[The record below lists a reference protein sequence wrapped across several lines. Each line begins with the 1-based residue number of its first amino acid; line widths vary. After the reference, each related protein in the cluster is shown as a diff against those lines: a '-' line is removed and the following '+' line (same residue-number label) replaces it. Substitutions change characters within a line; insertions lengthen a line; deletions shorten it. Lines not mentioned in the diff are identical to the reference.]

1 MIRQP
6 DLEKQR
12 SRSSRQATASPQARR
27 RRFPRLQRPAVG
39 PIARSYALVVV
50 SLRYVI
56 VLGWLVAAALAVLYL
71 PSLSASGGIGDL
83 VPSGSAALRAEADA
97 TRLFRVPMSAPVA
110 VVQHSLRRLPMAV
123 QEKAGRSALAVDRG
137 SADSGAAAG
146 IPGLA
151 AALPVANTSGLF
163 PGSRQSSTTVITF
176 LYFRP
181 GTSMAGQVS
190 GGELYAHRY
199 AGMPRDHVVGVTGP
213 IPARFEQGQII
224 QRYLPWVE
232 AATVLAIFLIVGWHF
247 RSFGAPLATLVCA
260 GASYLI
266 AVHLVAWI
274 AQRMGVT
281 IPPDLEPVLVVLLL
295 GVTTDYCVFYLSG
308 MRTQLAQ
315 GQPRKA
321 AARHTTAEYTPII
334 VAAGFVVAAGT
345 AALVVARIS
354 LLRAFGPGLALT
366 VLMAMFVAVTL
377 APALIAIFGGL
388 LFKPGPRR
396 LRQAGLNREGAEAPS
411 RARRHWLTGGSS
423 LAEHGARFA
432 ATKPVA
438 LLIVLGCL
446 AALVVAAVGASK
458 MRLGS
463 PIIRELPASAQAARA
478 ETAASHGFVPGIMAP
493 TDVLVFG
500 HRLAA
505 QGGHLARL
513 QREIEHQPGVAGVVG
528 PANLPAAARPLHLM
542 VTASGGAARLA
553 VIERT
558 DPLGPAAV
566 NRIRALER
574 DLPALA
580 RSAGLTGV
588 RFEVGGETA
597 LTAESID
604 ATTADM
610 ARIAAAVLA
619 LTLLLLAIFLRAVL
633 APVYLLAASVL
644 ALLAA
649 LGVTV
654 WIFQGLLGYG
664 GLVYFVPFAVGVLL
678 VSLGSDYNIFVVGR
692 IWEEARR
699 RPLPEAVAVAA
710 PKASQAITT
719 AGIALAASFAVLA
732 LIPLDQFRELA
743 VAMALGV
750 VIDAFIVRSLM
761 VPAMVAVFGRAGRW
775 PGGKN
780 APKD

>member
-1 MIRQP
+1 MIGQR
-6 DLEKQR
+6 DLEKQPR
-12 SRSSRQATASPQARR
+12 SATRPDRR
-27 RRFPRLQRPAVG
+27 RRFPRLPRGWQRPAVG
-39 PIARSYALVVV
+39 PIARSYAFVVV

-56 VLGWLVAAALAVLYL
+56 VAGWLVAAALAVLYL
-71 PSLSASGGIGDL
+71 PSLSAGGGVGDL
-83 VPSGSAALRAEADA
+83 VPNGSPALRAEADA
-97 TRLFRVPMSAPVA
+97 SRLFRVPMSAPVA
-110 VVQHSLRRLPMAV
+110 VVQHSQRHLPLAV

-137 SADSGAAAG
+137 STNSGSGAQ

-151 AALPVANTSGLF
+151 GALPVANTRGLF

-176 LYFRP
+176 LYFTP
-181 GTSMAGQVS
+181 ATSMAGQVS

-199 AGMPRDHVVGVTGP
+199 AGARQDHLVGVTGP
-213 IPARFEQGQII
+213 IPARYEQGQII

-260 GASYLI
+260 GASYLV
-266 AVHLVAWI
+266 AVHVVAWI
-274 AQRMGVT
+274 AGRMGVT
-281 IPPDLEPVLVVLLL
+281 VPPDLEPVLVVLLL

-315 GQPRKA
+315 GQARVA

-334 VAAGFVVAAGT
+334 LAAGLVVAAGT
-345 AALVVARIS
+345 ASLVVARIT
-354 LLRAFGPGLALT
+354 LLRTFGPGLALT
-366 VLMAMFVAVTL
+366 VLTAMVVSVTL

-388 LFKPGPRR
+388 LFKPGPRQ
-396 LRQAGLNREGAEAPS
+396 LRKAGLGREGPEKTS
-411 RARRHWLTGGSS
+411 RARRWLQGGT
-423 LAEHGARFA
+423 LAERGARLA
-432 ATKPVA
+432 ATRPVA

-446 AALVVAAVGASK
+446 AALVVAAAGAGT

-463 PIIRELPASAQAARA
+463 PIIRELPASAAAARA
-478 ETAASHGFVPGIMAP
+478 ETAASRGFVPGIMAP

-500 HRLAA
+500 HGLDSRPAA
-505 QGGHLARL
+505 LGRL
-513 QREIEHQPGVAGVVG
+513 QSELEHQPGVAGVVG
-528 PANLPAAARPLHLM
+528 PANLPPAARPLHLM
-542 VTASGGAARLA
+542 VTASGGAARFA

-558 DPLGPAAV
+558 DPLGAAAV
-566 NRIRALER
+566 DRVRLLEQK
-574 DLPALA
+574 LPGLA
-580 RSAGLTGV
+580 RSAGLTGA
-588 RFEVGGETA
+588 RIEVGGESA

-610 ARIAAAVLA
+610 KRIAVAVLVV
-619 LTLLLLAIFLRAVL
+619 TLLLLAIFLRAAL

-654 WIFQGLLGYG
+654 WIFQGLLGYP
-664 GLVYFVPFAVGVLL
+664 GLVYFVPFAAGVLL

-699 RPLPEAVAVAA
+699 RPLREALAVAA

-719 AGIALAASFAVLA
+719 AGVALAASFALLA

-761 VPAMVAVFGRAGRW
+761 VPALVAMFGRAGRW
-775 PGGKN
+775 PGGRHS
-780 APKD
+780 P

>member
-6 DLEKQR
+6 DLEPSTR
-12 SRSSRQATASPQARR
+12 RTSARGPARR
-27 RRFPRLQRPAVG
+27 RRWPRWQRPAVG
-39 PIARSYALVVV
+39 PLARSYAFVVV

-56 VLGWLVAAALAVLYL
+56 VAGWLVAAALAVLYL
-71 PSLSASGGIGDL
+71 PSLSAGGGVGDL
-83 VPSGSAALRAEADA
+83 VPNGSAALRAEGDA

-110 VVQHSLRRLPMAV
+110 VVQHSQRRLPLAV

-137 SADSGAAAG
+137 TARGV
-146 IPGLA
+146 PGLA
-151 AALPVANTSGLF
+151 GALPVANTSGLF

-181 GTSMAGQVS
+181 ATSMAGQVA
-190 GGELYAHRY
+190 GGEAYAHRY
-199 AGMPRDHVVGVTGP
+199 AGAPRDHLVGVTGP
-213 IPARFEQGQII
+213 IPARYEQGLII
-224 QRYLPWVE
+224 RRYLPWVE

-260 GASYLI
+260 GASYLV
-266 AVHLVAWI
+266 AVHVVAWI

-308 MRTQLAQ
+308 MRAQLAE
-315 GQPRKA
+315 GQPRIA

-334 VAAGFVVAAGT
+334 VAAGIVVAAGT
-345 AALVVARIS
+345 ASLVVARIS

-366 VLMAMFVAVTL
+366 VLTAMVVSVTL

-388 LFKPGPRR
+388 LYKPGPRR
-396 LRQAGLNREGAEAPS
+396 LRRAGLNREGAEAPA
-411 RARRHWLTGGSS
+411 RARRRWLAGWPSLTGR
-423 LAEHGARFA
+423 GARLA
-432 ATKPVA
+432 ATRPVA
-438 LLIVLGCL
+438 LLIVAGCL
-446 AALVVAAVGASK
+446 AALVVAAFGASR

-463 PIIRELPASAQAARA
+463 PIIRELPASAEAARA
-478 ETAASHGFVPGIMAP
+478 ETAASQGFVPGILAP
-493 TDVLVFG
+493 VDVLAFG
-500 HRLAA
+500 PGLGARPAA
-505 QGGHLARL
+505 LQRL
-513 QREIEHQPGVAGVVG
+513 QRELEHQPGVAGVAG
-528 PANLPAAARPLHLM
+528 PANLPPAAQPLHLM
-542 VTASGGAARLA
+542 VTASGNAARFA

-558 DPLGPAAV
+558 DPLGPVAV
-566 NRIRALER
+566 ERVRALER

-604 ATTADM
+604 ATAADM
-610 ARIAAAVLA
+610 VRIAIAVLA
-619 LTLLLLAIFLRAVL
+619 VTLLLLAIFLRAAL
-633 APVYLLAASVL
+633 APVDLLAASVL

-649 LGVTV
+649 LGVTA
-654 WIFQGLLGYG
+654 WIFQGLLGYE

-692 IWEEARR
+692 IWEEATR
-699 RPLPEAVAVAA
+699 RPLREAVAVAA

-732 LIPLDQFRELA
+732 VIPLDQFRELA

-750 VIDAFIVRSLM
+750 VIDAFVVRSLM
-761 VPAMVAVFGRAGRW
+761 VPALVTLFGQAGRW
-775 PGGKN
+775 PGGRK
-780 APKD
+780 AP

>member
-1 MIRQP
+1 MTRPP
-6 DLEKQR
+6 DLEPETAQV
-12 SRSSRQATASPQARR
+12 SSESAPPRPRR
-27 RRFPRLQRPAVG
+27 GWPGLRGKVPRPAVG
-39 PIARSYALVVV
+39 PLARSYAFLVV

-56 VLGWLVAAALAVLYL
+56 VAIWLAVAALAALYL
-71 PSLSASGGIGDL
+71 PSLSASGGVGDL

-97 TRLFRVPMSAPVA
+97 TRLFRVPMSASAV
-110 VVQHSLRRLPMAV
+110 VVQHSPGRLPRAV
-123 QEKAGRSALAVDRG
+123 QEKAARSALAVDRG
-137 SADSGAAAG
+137 TARPIA
-146 IPGLA
+146 GLA
-151 AALPVANTSGLF
+151 GALPVGNTSGLF
-163 PGSRQSSTTVITF
+163 PGSRQASTTVITF

-181 GTSMAGQVS
+181 ATSMAATVS
-190 GGELYAHRY
+190 GGEAYAHRY
-199 AGMPRDHVVGVTGP
+199 AGAPRDHLAGVTGA
-213 IPARFEQGQII
+213 IPARYEQGQII

-232 AATVLAIFLIVGWHF
+232 LATVLAIFVIVGWHF
-247 RSFGAPLATLVCA
+247 RSFGAPLATLACA
-260 GASYLI
+260 GLSYVL
-266 AVHLVAWI
+266 AVHVVAWI

-308 MRTQLAQ
+308 MRDQLAA
-315 GQPRKA
+315 GQPRIA

-334 VAAGFVVAAGT
+334 VAAGIVVAAGT
-345 AALVVARIS
+345 AALVVAKIS

-366 VLMAMFVAVTL
+366 VLTAMVVSVTL
-377 APALIAIFGGL
+377 APALIAVFGGL

-396 LRQAGLNREGAEAPS
+396 LRKAQLSRDGAEERGA
-411 RARRHWLTGGSS
+411 AGRRWRPGGRSV
-423 LAEHGARFA
+423 AEHGARFA
-432 ATKPVA
+432 ATRPVA

-446 AALVVAAVGASK
+446 AALLIAGLGATR

-463 PIIRELPASAQAARA
+463 PLIRELPASAEAARA
-478 ETAASHGFVPGIMAP
+478 EIAASHGFVPGILAP

-500 HRLAA
+500 TGLDTQASGLR
-505 QGGHLARL
+505 RL
-513 QREIEHQPGVAGVVG
+513 QREIGHQPGVAGVVG
-528 PANLPAAARPLHLM
+528 PADLPAAARPLHLM
-542 VTASGGAARLA
+542 VTASGTAARFA

-566 NRIRALER
+566 QRVRALER

-610 ARIAAAVLA
+610 ARIAIAVLA
-619 LTLLLLAIFLRAVL
+619 VTLLLLAVFLRAVL

-654 WIFQGLLGYG
+654 WIFQGLLGYE

-699 RPLPEAVAVAA
+699 RPLRDAVATAA
-710 PKASQAITT
+710 PRASRAITT
-719 AGIALAASFAVLA
+719 AGVALAASFAVLA
-732 LIPLDQFRELA
+732 VIPLDQFRELA
-743 VAMALGV
+743 AAMALGV
-750 VIDAFIVRSLM
+750 MIDAFVVRSLM
-761 VPAMVAVFGRAGRW
+761 VPALVALFGRAGRW
-775 PGGKN
+775 PGGRN
-780 APKD
+780 AP

>member
-1 MIRQP
+1 VP
-6 DLEKQR
+6 NG
-12 SRSSRQATASPQARR
+12 SP
-27 RRFPRLQRPAVG
+27 
-39 PIARSYALVVV
+39 
-50 SLRYVI
+50 
-56 VLGWLVAAALAVLYL
+56 
-71 PSLSASGGIGDL
+71 
-83 VPSGSAALRAEADA
+83 ALRAEADA

-110 VVQHSLRRLPMAV
+110 VVQHSRRRLPMAV
-123 QEKAGRSALAVDRG
+123 QDKAGRSALAIDRG
-137 SADSGAAAG
+137 TAEP

-151 AALPVANTSGLF
+151 GALPVANTSGLF

-181 GTSMAGQVS
+181 ATSMAGQVS
-190 GGELYAHRY
+190 GGEAYAQRY
-199 AGMPRDHVVGVTGP
+199 ASARRDHLAGVTGP
-213 IPARFEQGQII
+213 VPARYEQGQII

-232 AATVLAIFLIVGWHF
+232 AATVLAIILIVGWHF
-247 RSFGAPLATLVCA
+247 RSFGAPLATLTCA
-260 GASYLI
+260 GASYLV
-266 AVHLVAWI
+266 AVHLVAWV

-308 MRTQLAQ
+308 MRAQLAE
-315 GQPRKA
+315 GKPRIA

-334 VAAGFVVAAGT
+334 VAAGIVVAAGT
-345 AALVVARIS
+345 ASLVVARIT

-366 VLMAMFVAVTL
+366 VLTAMLVAVTL

-396 LRQAGLNREGAEAPS
+396 LRRAGLGRDGAEEPA
-411 RARRHWLTGGSS
+411 RARRRWLPGGSS
-423 LAEHGARFA
+423 LAERGVARYGARFA
-432 ATKPVA
+432 ATRPVA

-446 AALVVAAVGASK
+446 AALLIAAVGASR

-478 ETAASHGFVPGIMAP
+478 ETAASQGFVPGIMAP
-493 TDVLVFG
+493 VDVLVFG
-500 HRLAA
+500 PGL
-505 QGGHLARL
+505 GGQPGKLGRL
-513 QREIEHQPGVAGVVG
+513 QRELRHQVGVAGVAG
-528 PANLPAAARPLHLM
+528 PANLPAAAGALHLM
-542 VTASGGAARLA
+542 VTASGNAARYAL
-553 VIERT
+553 IERT
-558 DPLGPAAV
+558 DPFGPTAV
-566 NRIRALER
+566 NRVRALEHR
-574 DLPALA
+574 LPALA

-610 ARIAAAVLA
+610 ARIAIAVLA
-619 LTLLLLAIFLRAVL
+619 VTLLLLAVFLRALL

-654 WIFQGLLGYG
+654 WVFQGALGYD
-664 GLVYFVPFAVGVLL
+664 GLVYFVPFAAGVLL

-692 IWEEARR
+692 IFQEARR
-699 RPLPEAVAVAA
+699 HPLRDAVATAA

-732 LIPLDQFRELA
+732 VIPLDQFRELA

-750 VIDAFIVRSLM
+750 VIDAFVVRSLM
-761 VPAMVAVFGRAGRW
+761 VPALVALFGRAGRW
-775 PGGKN
+775 PGGRD
-780 APKD
+780 AP

>member
-1 MIRQP
+1 MTGRP
-6 DLEKQR
+6 ALDPKRAVAAGQR
-12 SRSSRQATASPQARR
+12 TRR
-27 RRFPRLQRPAVG
+27 RLSPTPRSGWQRPAVG
-39 PIARSYALVVV
+39 PLARSFAFVIV

-56 VLGWLVAAALAVLYL
+56 VAGWLVAAAVAVAYL
-71 PSLSASGGIGDL
+71 PSLSAGSGIGDL
-83 VPSGSAALRAEADA
+83 VPNGSPALRAEADA
-97 TRLFRVPMSAPVA
+97 TRLFRVPMSAPVV
-110 VVQHSLRRLPMAV
+110 VVQHSQRRLPMAV
-123 QEKAGRSALAVDRG
+123 QDKAGRSALAVDRG
-137 SADSGAAAG
+137 NAKP

-151 AALPVANTSGLF
+151 GALPVANTSGLF

-181 GTSMAGQVS
+181 ATSMAAQVS
-190 GGELYAHRY
+190 GGETYARRY
-199 AGMPRDHVVGVTGP
+199 AGASRDHLAGVTGP
-213 IPARFEQGQII
+213 VPARYEQGQII

-260 GASYLI
+260 GASYLV
-266 AVHLVAWI
+266 AVHLVAWV
-274 AQRMGVT
+274 AQRMGVP

-308 MRTQLAQ
+308 MRAQLAE
-315 GQPRKA
+315 GKPRIA

-334 VAAGFVVAAGT
+334 VAAGLVVAAGT
-345 AALVVARIS
+345 ASLVVARIS

-366 VLMAMFVAVTL
+366 VLTAMLVAVTL

-388 LFKPGPRR
+388 LFKPGSRLLRR
-396 LRQAGLNREGAEAPS
+396 AGLSREGADKPA
-411 RARRHWLTGGSS
+411 RARRRWRPGGSS

-432 ATKPVA
+432 ATRPVA

-446 AALVVAAVGASK
+446 AALLIAAVGASR

-478 ETAASHGFVPGIMAP
+478 ETAASQGFAPGIMAP
-493 TDVLVFG
+493 VDVLVFG
-500 HRLAA
+500 PGL
-505 QGGHLARL
+505 GGQPGKLGRL
-513 QREIEHQPGVAGVVG
+513 QRELRHQSGVAGVAG
-528 PANLPAAARPLHLM
+528 PANLPAVAAPLHLM
-542 VTASGGAARLA
+542 VTASGNAARYAL
-553 VIERT
+553 IERT
-558 DPLGPAAV
+558 DPFGPAAV
-566 NRIRALER
+566 NRVRALEHR
-574 DLPALA
+574 LPALA
-580 RSAGLTGV
+580 RLAGLTGV

-610 ARIAAAVLA
+610 ARIAIAVLVV
-619 LTLLLLAIFLRAVL
+619 TLLLLAVFLRAVL

-654 WIFQGLLGYG
+654 WIFQGALGFD
-664 GLVYFVPFAVGVLL
+664 GLVYFVPFAAGVLL

-692 IWEEARR
+692 IFQEARR
-699 RPLPEAVAVAA
+699 HPLREAVATAG

-732 LIPLDQFRELA
+732 VIPLDQFRELA

-750 VIDAFIVRSLM
+750 VLDAFVVRSLM
-761 VPAMVAVFGRAGRW
+761 VPALVALFGRAGRW
-775 PGGKN
+775 PGGRDT
-780 APKD
+780 P

>member
-1 MIRQP
+1 MIRHP
-6 DLEKQR
+6 DVESSDQR
-12 SRSSRQATASPQARR
+12 TPGSGSGRR
-27 RRFPRLQRPAVG
+27 RPRWRRRWQRPAVG
-39 PIARSYALVVV
+39 PLARSYAFVVV
-50 SLRYVI
+50 SLRYAI
-56 VLGWLVAAALAVLYL
+56 VAGWLIAAVLAVLYL
-71 PSLSASGGIGDL
+71 PSLSAGGGVGDL
-83 VPSGSAALRAEADA
+83 VPTGSAALRAEADA

-110 VVQHSLRRLPMAV
+110 VVQHSAKRLPVPV
-123 QEKAGRSALAVDRG
+123 QEKAGRSALNVDRG
-137 SADSGAAAG
+137 AAAR

-151 AALPVANTSGLF
+151 GALPVANTSGLF

-176 LYFRP
+176 LYFTP
-181 GTSMAGQVS
+181 ATSMAAQVS
-190 GGELYAHRY
+190 GGEMYAHRY
-199 AGMPRDHVVGVTGP
+199 AGAPRDQLAGVTGP
-213 IPARFEQGQII
+213 IPARYEQGQII

-232 AATVLAIFLIVGWHF
+232 VATVLAIFLIVGWHF
-247 RSFGAPLATLVCA
+247 RSFGAPLATLACA
-260 GASYLI
+260 GTSYLI
-266 AVHLVAWI
+266 AVHGVAWV
-274 AQRMGVT
+274 AARMGVT

-308 MRTQLAQ
+308 MRAQLAD
-315 GQPRKA
+315 GQTRVA

-334 VAAGFVVAAGT
+334 VAAGIVVAAGT

-366 VLMAMFVAVTL
+366 VLTAMVVSVTL

-396 LRQAGLNREGAEAPS
+396 LRQAGLNRDGAGEP
-411 RARRHWLTGGSS
+411 ARGRRRWLPGGST

-432 ATKPVA
+432 ATRPVA

-446 AALVVAAVGASK
+446 VALIVGALGATK

-463 PIIRELPASAQAARA
+463 PIIRELPASAEAARA
-478 ETAASHGFVPGIMAP
+478 EAAASQGFVPGILAP

-500 HRLAA
+500 AGLAA
-505 QGGHLARL
+505 KPGPLRRL
-513 QREIEHQPGVAGVVG
+513 QRELARQPDVAGVVG
-528 PANLPAAARPLHLM
+528 PADLPAATQPSHLM
-542 VTASGGAARLA
+542 VTASGNAARLV
-553 VIERT
+553 VIDRT

-566 NRIRALER
+566 SGVRALER
-574 DLPALA
+574 SLPGLA
-580 RSAGLTGV
+580 RSAGLSGV

-597 LTAESID
+597 VTAESID

-610 ARIAAAVLA
+610 ARIAVAVLA
-619 LTLLLLAIFLRAVL
+619 VTLLLLAVFLRAVL
-633 APVYLLAASVL
+633 APVYLLAASIL

-654 WIFQGLLGYG
+654 WIFQGLLGYD

-699 RPLPEAVAVAA
+699 RPLREAVAVAA

-743 VAMALGV
+743 AAMALGV
-750 VIDAFIVRSLM
+750 IIDAFIVRSLM
-761 VPAMVAVFGRAGRW
+761 VPALVALFGRAGRW
-775 PGGKN
+775 PGGRS
-780 APKD
+780 AP